1 VSEAAKP
8 SPSRSRARRN
18 KSGIP
23 IARTLGIVV
32 GIHVALGAGL
42 FALAQTEVGQR
53 VIEEYK
59 VKLAQEKPP
68 EKEPPKPPE
77 KPPEPPKPQ
86 KALEAPLPQVAA
98 AAPTPSAGSAP
109 QLGDAGPGLTYGGK
123 FAAPSGK
130 GSAVG
135 AFNSAVERRFRQHYK
150 EPHDNFGAAVLDV
163 RVDGNGKVVSFQL
176 ARSSGNAG
184 NDAAILAAAERLQQG
199 GVMAPPKGRER
210 VVTVKVTPY

>member
-1 VSEAAKP
+1 VTPAQRK
-8 SPSRSRARRN
+8 RHK

-23 IARTLGIVV
+23 IGRTLGIVA
-32 GIHVALGAGL
+32 GIHVALGGGL

-53 VIEEYK
+53 VIKEYK

-68 EKEPPKPPE
+68 EPPPQ
-77 KPPEPPKPQ
+77 Q
-86 KALEAPLPQVAA
+86 KALEAPAPQVASA
-98 AAPTPSAGSAP
+98 TPAPSAGGGP
-109 QLGDAGPGLTYGGK
+109 QIGDGGSGLAYGGK

-135 AFNSAVERRFRQHYK
+135 AFNASVERRFRQHYK
-150 EPHDNFGAAVLDV
+150 EPRDNFGAAQLDV
-163 RVDGNGKVVSFQL
+163 RVGAAGEVLSFQL

-184 NDAAILAAAERLQQG
+184 NDAAILSAAEKLQKGG